1 MRRVLI
7 LGGSGLVGTAI
18 LNEMN
23 RYEEFELYATYFENP
38 VGPKTAA
45 AFQLDSSDPSGIG
58 AVLDAVR
65 PQIVISCLRGDFGKQ
80 LLLHVKAAE
89 YLKETGGI
97 LYFFSTANVFDCDFS
112 RPHYED
118 DAPDS
123 QTDYGQY
130 KIACE
135 NKMTEILR
143 GHVCILR
150 IPQVWGRDSPRMKE
164 LLNMLHG
171 NGEITVYPRL
181 FHNTITDVMIA
192 GKLCYI
198 IRRHLTG
205 IFHLAPDDIVNY
217 RDFYQELI
225 AGLGFSTTGIVENFE
240 EKGCFALLSKRDHE
254 FPEELRVTNQSV
266 IDDLVGKRTTNSA
279 QK

>member
-23 RYEEFELYATYFENP
+23 RYEEFELYATYFKNP
-38 VGPKTAA
+38 VKPRVTAG
-45 AFQLDSSDPSGIG
+45 FKLNSDDLSGIG
-58 AVLDAVR
+58 VLLDAVK
-65 PQIVISCLRGDFGKQ
+65 PQIIISCLRGDFGKQ
-80 LLLHVKAAE
+80 LLLHIKIAE
-89 YLKETGGI
+89 YLKKAGGF
-97 LYFFSTANVFDCDFS
+97 LYFFSTANVFDRDFS

-135 NKMTEILR
+135 NKMTELLH
-143 GHVCILR
+143 GNVCILR
-150 IPQVWGRDSPRMKE
+150 IPQVWGKDSPRMKE
-164 LLNMLHG
+164 LLNALRG
-171 NGEITVYPRL
+171 GKEITVYPRL

-198 IRRHLTG
+198 IRNHLTG
-205 IFHLAPDDIVNY
+205 ILHLAPDDIVNY
-217 RDFYQELI
+217 KDFYRELI
-225 AGLGFSTTGIVENFE
+225 AGLGFSTASIVEDFE

-254 FPEELRVTNQSV
+254 FPEELRSTNQSV
-266 IDDLVGKRTTNSA
+266 IDYLVGSKME
-279 QK
+279 